1 MAHALAQDLDY
12 ILDEAAG
19 IWDQLRGQNL
29 FMTGGTGFVGTWLV
43 ESFAWA
49 NEKLDLRAKATLLS
63 RNPEAFAGKAPYAVH
78 SSSIAFV
85 RGSAASFEFPE
96 GQFRFVIHAATD
108 QVSEPSPEEPGGT
121 FDRDLPGTR
130 RVLEFARKRGIER
143 LLFTSSG
150 AVYGK
155 QPPDLTHVP
164 EDYVG
169 APSTVDPGSAYGQ
182 AKRASEFLCAMY
194 GRQFGFHPVI
204 ARLFAFA
211 GPHLPLDLNFAIGN
225 FVGDVLRGGPVRIG
239 GDGTPRRS
247 YLYAADLVVWLWTM
261 LVRGEGC
268 RPYNVGSAED
278 VSIAQLAQEVVKS
291 TVPGIPV
298 EVAKQPV
305 PGSPPARYVPSVE
318 RAWKELGL
326 KPKISLSEA
335 IRRMYA
341 WNLLTR

>member
-1 MAHALAQDLDY
+1 
-12 ILDEAAG
+12 
-19 IWDQLRGQNL
+19 
-29 FMTGGTGFVGTWLV
+29 
-43 ESFAWA
+43 
-49 NEKLDLRAKATLLS
+49 
-63 RNPEAFAGKAPYAVH
+63 
-78 SSSIAFV
+78 
-85 RGSAASFEFPE
+85 
-96 GQFRFVIHAATD
+96 
-108 QVSEPSPEEPGGT
+108 
-121 FDRDLPGTR
+121 
-130 RVLEFARKRGIER
+130 
-143 LLFTSSG
+143 
-150 AVYGK
+150 
-155 QPPDLTHVP
+155 
-164 EDYVG
+164 
-169 APSTVDPGSAYGQ
+169 
-182 AKRASEFLCAMY
+182 MY

-225 FVGDVLRGGPVRIG
+225 FVGDVLQGGPVRIG

-326 KPKISLSEA
+326 KPKISLNEA